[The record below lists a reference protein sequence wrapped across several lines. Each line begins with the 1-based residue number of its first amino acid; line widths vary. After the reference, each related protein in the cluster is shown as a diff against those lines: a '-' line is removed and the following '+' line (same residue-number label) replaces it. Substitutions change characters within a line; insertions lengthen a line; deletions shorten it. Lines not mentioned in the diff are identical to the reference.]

1 MKKTEF
7 ESQIRIETELKFYK
21 KLIKKIDKASK
32 GKIDLKHWSF
42 KVYDKIALLENN
54 FKELKKRN
62 VLAEIGPSFLE
73 WAEDYFKDRMDSF
86 IVKNEA
92 FENYREFRKTQ
103 NTITVNNFKRKIKLF
118 CELKNF
124 EYNPDMED
132 YPKDE
137 HNRFLSHKGG
147 KVHELIYLKQNNKN
161 LNL

>member
-1 MKKTEF
+1 MKKAEF
-7 ESQIRIETELKFYK
+7 ESQIKIEIELKFYK

-32 GKIDLKHWSF
+32 AKIDLKRWSS
-42 KVYDKIALLENN
+42 KVADKIVLLENN
-54 FKELKKRN
+54 FKKLKERNILTEL
-62 VLAEIGPSFLE
+62 GPSFLE

-92 FENYREFRKTQ
+92 FENYREFRKIR

-124 EYNPDMED
+124 DYNPDMED

-137 HNRFLSHKGG
+137 YNRFLSHIGG
-147 KVHELIYLKQNNKN
+147 KVHELIYLKQNKKI
-161 LNL
+161 